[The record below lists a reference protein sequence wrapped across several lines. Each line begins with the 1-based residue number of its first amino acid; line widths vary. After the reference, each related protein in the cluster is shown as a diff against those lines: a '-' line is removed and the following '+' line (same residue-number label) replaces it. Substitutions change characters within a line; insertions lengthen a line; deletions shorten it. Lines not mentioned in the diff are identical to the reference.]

1 MWASR
6 DASNRMISYYSYL
19 FTFPSRGAMIA
30 IIMALSTVGCSL
42 AFTLAWGLAYAVRGL
57 LYGLLGLTAP
67 LLVSDAL
74 VKPLFGDD
82 VFLTPRRF
90 TILSY
95 ASCIMYVALISLS
108 SLAVALTGLADLLA
122 RGIMF
127 AVAVNASLR
136 HITIHVFSTQRLR
149 ENLVAAFIQPALC
162 FATGVILLPIVGPHI
177 PIQGFCGIVITVG
190 GAQLIL
196 SVMGRWK
203 DAPRGLRPI
212 PLFRAFI
219 LAWAEE
225 MNKPLE
231 DQITLVGSTQD
242 LSIDALTFSDSVG
255 ECIAALIV
263 PYIHPGPFRN
273 VGSSALPNLLT
284 SRIRN
289 KLGCEVL
296 VPHGVS
302 THERDLTRSCDVE
315 RVADA
320 LASNLRVGGAF
331 ELASPLIWI
340 DRHGAQVS
348 CQMFG
353 DVALLTLTLSPKS
366 YDDLPEELG
375 DKIMKA
381 AAAMG
386 VTVVVIDSHNSIQEE
401 DDLNESDVEN
411 LFHAATEAVRY
422 AKAAPRYAFSVSAAR
437 VIPREW
443 SLDDGMGPDGVA
455 AFTVRL
461 KNGHTCVYAVVD
473 GNNMRSGLRDRII
486 DALKSHGV
494 DEAEVLTSD
503 THLVNAIGATSRG
516 YHPIGERID
525 GQKITVYLVEAVEA
539 ALSKM
544 ERCFA
549 THTRTVVSGLTVLG
563 EAGLNLLS
571 NVLESAFGL
580 FKRTAVVVT
589 SASLLLAFAVIFLL

>member
-1 MWASR
+1 MWAGR

-19 FTFPSRGAMIA
+19 FTFPSREAMIA
-30 IIMALSTVGCSL
+30 IIIALCTVGCSL

-67 LLVSDAL
+67 LLVSDAM
-74 VKPLFGDD
+74 VEPLFKDD
-82 VFLTPRRF
+82 IFLTPRRF

-95 ASCIMYVALISLS
+95 ASCIIYVAVVFLS
-108 SLAVALTGLADLLA
+108 SLAVALTGLTDLLE
-122 RGIMF
+122 RGVMF

-136 HITIHVFSTQRLR
+136 HLTISVFSTKRLR
-149 ENLVAAFIQPALC
+149 ENLVATFMQPVLC
-162 FATGVILLPIVGPHI
+162 FATGVILLPILRLHI
-177 PIQGFCGIVITVG
+177 PILGFCGVAITVV

-196 SVMGRWK
+196 SVMGMWK
-203 DAPRGLRPI
+203 DAPRELRPI

-231 DQITLVGSTQD
+231 DQITLAGSTQD
-242 LSIDALTFSDSVG
+242 LCIDALTFSDTVG
-255 ECIAALIV
+255 QCRAALIV

-273 VGSSALPNLLT
+273 VGSSALPNILT
-284 SRIRN
+284 SRLGK

-320 LASNLRVGGAF
+320 LESNLRVGGAF
-331 ELASPLIWI
+331 ELASPLIWAE
-340 DRHGAQVS
+340 RHGAQVS
-348 CQMFG
+348 CQIFG

-375 DKIMKA
+375 DKIMEA

-386 VTVVVIDSHNSIQEE
+386 VTPVVIDSHNSIQQE
-401 DDLNESDVEN
+401 DDLNESDVDN
-411 LFHAATEAVRY
+411 LFHAATEAIRC
-422 AKAAPRYAFSVSAAR
+422 ARAAPRYAFSVGAAR

-443 SLDDGMGPDGVA
+443 GLDDGIGPDGVA
-455 AFTVRL
+455 AFAVRL
-461 KNGHTCVYAVVD
+461 ENGYTCVYAVVD
-473 GNNMRSGLRDRII
+473 GNNMRSGLRERVI
-486 DALKSHGV
+486 DALKSRGV

-503 THLVNAIGATSRG
+503 THLVNAIGATTHG
-516 YHPIGERID
+516 YYPIGERTD
-525 GQKITVYLVEAVEA
+525 GQKIIGYVVEAVEA
-539 ALSKM
+539 ALSKL
-544 ERCFA
+544 ERCRA
-549 THTRTVVSGLTVLG
+549 THIRTVVSGLTVLG

-571 NVLESAFGL
+571 GVLESAFAL
-580 FKRTAVVVT
+580 FKRTAAIAT
-589 SASLLLAFAVIFLL
+589 SASLLLSFAVIFLL